1 MSPRSFFL
9 FLCYFLFFTSKIK
22 TGMGCYGI
30 PAASLF
36 DLGPCAYNSVLFEL
50 MLFNLGP
57 CAKSLLF
64 VYSPFGTFYD
74 PLKPL

>member
-1 MSPRSFFL
+1 
-9 FLCYFLFFTSKIK
+9 
-22 TGMGCYGI
+22 MGGYGI

-57 CAKSLLF
+57 CAKSLLLF
-64 VYSPFGTFYD
+64 DPKTTFKSRLEIAWNYALMSYD
-74 PLKPL
+74 